1 MAGSIRRAA
10 WLVFALGAAGCA
22 GPTFDVTGTVT
33 YNGAALNKPDGQIV
47 FVGPNGEQIAAPI
60 DPDGTYH
67 ACGVPSGTNRIA
79 VYYPN
84 PKAKM
89 DKASKLKPGE
99 MPRAIPKYLTP
110 EKYASA
116 ETSDLVVTVEK
127 PTVYAAELTGPKIP

>member
-1 MAGSIRRAA
+1 MAGSIRWAL
-10 WLVFALGAAGCA
+10 WLVFAFGAVGCGSPA
-22 GPTFDVTGTVT
+22 FDVTGTVT
-33 YNGAALNKPDGQIV
+33 YNGAALDKPDGQIV
-47 FVGPNGEQIAAPI
+47 FLGPHGEQIAAPI
-60 DPDGTYH
+60 DPDGTYR
-67 ACGVPSGTNRIA
+67 ARGVPSGANRVA

-116 ETSDLVVTVEK
+116 ETSDLAVTVEK
-127 PTVYAAELTGPKIP
+127 PTVYTAELTGPKIP